1 MLGLPGWWELGGSEL
16 GCRVAGGDAAVPWLH
31 PGLSGLLSGADC
43 LHQPGIT
50 VLGCSVPL
58 RRGDAACLGLGRGAA
73 CVGALGQHPAARI
86 GLGQL
91 HPAREREGEGQ
102 KGWEPVCS
110 QGRKCQG
117 WAAGWIR
124 ASSGRRVGRERED
137 GSVVHLS
144 FTRGLSTSIQLETC
158 RAMRPD
164 PEILTASAH
173 PPMASGASPP
183 PSPFASPVPGGP
195 LGPAEPCRAVMAD
208 CVGSPSPR
216 QPWRGIA
223 RNNVWNWERG
233 GYLVKPSGAGSACR
247 AGQDGMRS
255 GAVGAWGWGGLAPM
269 SLHGGARGIAEG
281 AEETAMLVI
290 KRSGGTEEIETTG

>member
-1 MLGLPGWWELGGSEL
+1 MLCMLRSGGHTAWGLSPLLSWWPGSLCVPKIWLPRLERFKGHSWLWYWDCQGWWELGGSEL

-31 PGLSGLLSGADC
+31 PGLSGLLSGAGC

-50 VLGCSVPL
+50 VPGCSVPL
-58 RRGDAACLGLGRGAA
+58 WRGDAACLGLGRGAA
-73 CVGALGQHPAARI
+73 CVGALGQHPAERI

-110 QGRKCQG
+110 QERKCQG

-124 ASSGRRVGRERED
+124 ASSGRRAGREREG

-173 PPMASGASPP
+173 PPMAVVHLPHPPRSPP
-183 PSPFASPVPGGP
+183 QCRVVLWGQLSLAERRWPTVWAAPALAS
-195 LGPAEPCRAVMAD
+195 
-208 CVGSPSPR
+208 
-216 QPWRGIA
+216 
-223 RNNVWNWERG
+223 
-233 GYLVKPSGAGSACR
+233 
-247 AGQDGMRS
+247 
-255 GAVGAWGWGGLAPM
+255 
-269 SLHGGARGIAEG
+269 HGGELPG
-281 AEETAMLVI
+281 TM
-290 KRSGGTEEIETTG
+290 SGTGNGGDIW